1 MGIRTLPDSPP
12 ADIERPVRMGRQS
25 NLGTKA
31 ACELGFATEF
41 RSSCPVQT
49 ILDPYIE
56 EQKQRRRRWVVT
68 SVVLLG
74 CVLAAPAPAQPSPGA
89 CAGLDTAGGIRQ
101 VNAVRAAGARCG
113 AAGSFAPA
121 TSPLAWSP
129 LLEGLAR
136 QQVAWLAQ
144 AGLLL
149 HAGSEGQTLSQRAQA
164 VGYRFAQVAE
174 NLAQG
179 QRDVATVLA
188 AWTASDSH
196 CVNLYDAT
204 VTEMAL
210 ACASGG
216 DGRPMWVLIVGRP
229 L

>member
-1 MGIRTLPDSPP
+1 M
-12 ADIERPVRMGRQS
+12 
-25 NLGTKA
+25 
-31 ACELGFATEF
+31 ACA
-41 RSSCPVQT
+41 
-49 ILDPYIE
+49 
-56 EQKQRRRRWVVT
+56 
-68 SVVLLG
+68 
-74 CVLAAPAPAQPSPGA
+74 LAAPAPAPAQQA
-89 CAGLDTAGGIRQ
+89 CATLTTAAALGH

-113 AAGSFAPA
+113 AAGSFASA
-121 TSPLAWSP
+121 KAPLVWSP
-129 LLEGLAR
+129 VLEGLAR

-164 VGYRFAQVAE
+164 AGYRFAQVAE

-188 AWTASDSH
+188 AWTASESH
-196 CVNLYDAT
+196 CVNLYDAS

-210 ACASGG
+210 ACASAA
-216 DGRPMWVLIVGRP
+216 DGRPMWVLILGRP

>member
-1 MGIRTLPDSPP
+1 M
-12 ADIERPVRMGRQS
+12 
-25 NLGTKA
+25 
-31 ACELGFATEF
+31 
-41 RSSCPVQT
+41 
-49 ILDPYIE
+49 
-56 EQKQRRRRWVVT
+56 
-68 SVVLLG
+68 
-74 CVLAAPAPAQPSPGA
+74 
-89 CAGLDTAGGIRQ
+89 RQ
-101 VNAVRAAGARCG
+101 VNAVRALGARCG
-113 AAGSFAPA
+113 GSGSF
-121 TSPLAWSP
+121 SPLHTALAWNP
-129 LLEGLAR
+129 VLEGLAR

-164 VGYRFAQVAE
+164 AGYRFAQVAE

-188 AWTASDSH
+188 AWAASESH
-196 CVNLYDAT
+196 CVNLYDPG

-210 ACASGG
+210 ACDNAG

>member
-1 MGIRTLPDSPP
+1 MNRWTPKP
-12 ADIERPVRMGRQS
+12 A
-25 NLGTKA
+25 L
-31 ACELGFATEF
+31 L
-41 RSSCPVQT
+41 
-49 ILDPYIE
+49 
-56 EQKQRRRRWVVT
+56 W
-68 SVVLLG
+68 LLG
-74 CVLAAPAPAQPSPGA
+74 GTLAAPVPAQQPPNA
-89 CAGLDTAGGIRQ
+89 CAGVDTAAGIRQ

-113 AAGSFAPA
+113 AAGSFAA
-121 TSPLAWSP
+121 VAQPLAWSP
-129 LLEGLAR
+129 VLEGLAR

-144 AGLLL
+144 GGLLV
-149 HAGSEGQTLSQRAQA
+149 HVGSEGQTLSQRAQA

-179 QRDVATVLA
+179 QRDVPTVLA

-196 CVNLYDAT
+196 CANLYDPT